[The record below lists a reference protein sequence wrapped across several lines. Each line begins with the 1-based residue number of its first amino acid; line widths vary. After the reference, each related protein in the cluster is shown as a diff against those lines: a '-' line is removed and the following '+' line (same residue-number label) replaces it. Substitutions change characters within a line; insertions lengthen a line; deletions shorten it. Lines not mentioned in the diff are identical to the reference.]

1 MRLTAFAIRGV
12 VSNMEQK
19 ENELHSRTRNER
31 DAGEEGFDFTTRA
44 APDAVRGRGARSN
57 AVGRYESEQRLTVDD
72 GWGGPEEWQGQG
84 RAIRTQVS
92 VDSSRSI
99 IARNSSPDLGFD
111 RSINPYRGCEH
122 GCIYCFAR
130 PSHAYLGLSPGLDFE
145 TRLFMKP
152 EAARLLEAE
161 LRRPGYDCRTIAMGT
176 NTDPYQPLEREHGI
190 TRSVLKVLQ
199 RFNHPVG
206 IVTKS
211 DLIRRDIDLL
221 SDMATRGLAKV
232 AISVTTLDAGL
243 ARRMEPRA
251 STPDK
256 RLKAVRALSDA
267 GVPVGVLAAPMIP
280 SLNEPELERILEAS
294 RDAGATEAGYIM
306 LRLPLEIADL
316 FGEWLE
322 DEAPN
327 QASRIMKLV
336 REMRGGRAYDAR
348 FGLRMTG
355 TGPYAALV
363 AKRFRVATARLG
375 LNVRRLRLDPSQF
388 AVPPAPGDQLR
399 LL

>member
-1 MRLTAFAIRGV
+1 
-12 VSNMEQK
+12 MEH
-19 ENELHSRTRNER
+19 NRNKYSIDLGQGEHLVAP
-31 DAGEEGFDFTTRA
+31 DAEFTTRA
-44 APDAVRGRGARSN
+44 APDSIRGRGARSN
-57 AVGRYESEQRLTVDD
+57 AVGRYEREQRLTVDD

-84 RAIRTQVS
+84 RAVRTRVT

-130 PSHAYLGLSPGLDFE
+130 PSHAWLGLSPGLDFE
-145 TRLFMKP
+145 TQLFMKP
-152 EAARLLEAE
+152 EAATLLEAE
-161 LRRPGYDCRTIAMGT
+161 LRKPGYDCRTIAMGT
-176 NTDPYQPLEREHGI
+176 NTDPYQPLEREQGI
-190 TRSVLKVLQ
+190 TRAVLKVLQ

-211 DLIRRDIDLL
+211 SLVMRDIDIL
-221 SDMATRGLAKV
+221 SDMAARGLAKV
-232 AISVTTLDAGL
+232 ALSVTTLDAGL

-251 STPDK
+251 STPTK
-256 RLKAVRALSDA
+256 RLQAVRALSDA

-306 LRLPLEIADL
+306 LRLPLEIVDL

-322 DEAPN
+322 DEVPN
-327 QASRIMKLV
+327 QAARIMKLV

-363 AKRFRVATARLG
+363 AKRFKVATARLG
-375 LNVRRLRLDPSQF
+375 LNAQRLRLDPSRF
-388 AVPPAPGDQLR
+388 RVPPRPGDQLR
-399 LL
+399 LF

>member
-1 MRLTAFAIRGV
+1 
-12 VSNMEQK
+12 MEQK
-19 ENELHSRTRNER
+19 KNNLKTGTRDR
-31 DAGEEGFDFTTRA
+31 DGSGPVDFDFTTRA

-57 AVGRYESEQRLTVDD
+57 AVGRYEREQRLTVDD

-190 TRSVLKVLQ
+190 TRSVLQVLQ

-211 DLIRRDIDLL
+211 DLIRRDIDIL

-232 AISVTTLDAGL
+232 AVSVTTLDAGL

-316 FGEWLE
+316 FGEWLS
-322 DEAPN
+322 DEVPN

-375 LNVRRLRLDPSQF
+375 LNDRRLRLDPSQF

>member
-1 MRLTAFAIRGV
+1 MRTGRRNSVRGEV
-12 VSNMEQK
+12 
-19 ENELHSRTRNER
+19 
-31 DAGEEGFDFTTRA
+31 DFDFTTRA

-57 AVGRYESEQRLTVDD
+57 AVGRYEREQRLTVDD

-99 IARNSSPDLGFD
+99 IARNTSPDLGFD

-130 PSHAYLGLSPGLDFE
+130 PTHAYLGLSPGLDFE

-176 NTDPYQPLEREHGI
+176 NTDPYQPLEREQGI
-190 TRSVLKVLQ
+190 TRAVLQVLQ

-211 DLIRRDIDLL
+211 DLIRRDIDIL

-232 AISVTTLDAGL
+232 AVSVTTLDTGL

-251 STPDK
+251 STPEK

-294 RDAGATEAGYIM
+294 RDAGASEAGYIM

-322 DEAPN
+322 DEVPN
-327 QASRIMKLV
+327 QAGRIMKLV
-336 REMRGGRAYDAR
+336 REMRSGRAYDAR

-388 AVPPAPGDQLR
+388 AVPPRAGDQLR

>member
-1 MRLTAFAIRGV
+1 
-12 VSNMEQK
+12 MEQK
-19 ENELHSRTRNER
+19 KNIRKPGTRDR
-31 DAGEEGFDFTTRA
+31 DRSGAVDFDFTTRA

-72 GWGGPEEWQGQG
+72 GWGGPDEWQGQG

-190 TRSVLKVLQ
+190 TRSVLQVLQ

-211 DLIRRDIDLL
+211 DLIRRDIDIL

-232 AISVTTLDAGL
+232 AVSVTTLDAGL

-316 FGEWLE
+316 FGEWLS
-322 DEAPN
+322 DEVPN

-375 LNVRRLRLDPSQF
+375 LNDRRLRLDPSQF

>member
-19 ENELHSRTRNER
+19 ENESQSRTRTER

-72 GWGGPEEWQGQG
+72 GWGGPVEWQGQG

-211 DLIRRDIDLL
+211 DLIRRDIDIL

>member
-1 MRLTAFAIRGV
+1 
-12 VSNMEQK
+12 MEQK
-19 ENELHSRTRNER
+19 TNKNHSGTRAAR
-31 DAGEEGFDFTTRA
+31 DVGEGDFGFTTRA

-57 AVGRYESEQRLTVDD
+57 AVGRYEREQRLTVDD

-84 RAIRTQVS
+84 RAVRTQVS

-190 TRSVLKVLQ
+190 TRSVLQVLQ

-211 DLIRRDIDLL
+211 DLIRRDIDIL

-232 AISVTTLDAGL
+232 AISVTTLDGGL

-251 STPDK
+251 STPHK
-256 RLKAVRALSDA
+256 RLKAVRALSAA

-306 LRLPLEIADL
+306 LRLPLEIAEL

-327 QASRIMKLV
+327 QAGRIMKLV

>member
-1 MRLTAFAIRGV
+1 
-12 VSNMEQK
+12 MEQK
-19 ENELHSRTRNER
+19 KNKLETSAR
-31 DAGEEGFDFTTRA
+31 DRGRSGAVDFDFTTRA

-190 TRSVLKVLQ
+190 TRSVLQVLQ

-211 DLIRRDIDLL
+211 DLIRRDIDIL

-232 AISVTTLDAGL
+232 AVSVTTLDAGL

-251 STPDK
+251 ATPRK
-256 RLKAVRALSDA
+256 RLDAVRALSDA

-322 DEAPN
+322 DEVPN
-327 QASRIMKLV
+327 RAARIMKLV

-348 FGLRMTG
+348 FGLRMVG

-375 LNVRRLRLDPSQF
+375 LNARRLRLDPSQF
-388 AVPPAPGDQLR
+388 AVPPAPGDQLC

>member
-1 MRLTAFAIRGV
+1 MTEASPRDRGRSGTV
-12 VSNMEQK
+12 
-19 ENELHSRTRNER
+19 
-31 DAGEEGFDFTTRA
+31 DFDFTTRA

-99 IARNSSPDLGFD
+99 IARNTSPDLGFD

-161 LRRPGYDCRTIAMGT
+161 LHRPGYDCRTIAMGT

-190 TRSVLKVLQ
+190 TRSVLQVLQ

-211 DLIRRDIDLL
+211 DLIRRDIDIL

-232 AISVTTLDAGL
+232 AVSVTTLDAGL

-251 STPDK
+251 ATPRK
-256 RLKAVRALSDA
+256 RLDAVRALSDA
-267 GVPVGVLAAPMIP
+267 GIPVGVLAAPMIP

-294 RDAGATEAGYIM
+294 REAGATEAGYIM

-322 DEAPN
+322 DEVPN
-327 QASRIMKLV
+327 RAARIMKLV

-348 FGLRMTG
+348 FGLRMVG

-375 LNVRRLRLDPSQF
+375 LNARRLRLDPSQF

>member
-1 MRLTAFAIRGV
+1 
-12 VSNMEQK
+12 MEQK
-19 ENELHSRTRNER
+19 QNMTEASPR
-31 DAGEEGFDFTTRA
+31 DRGRSGTVDFDFTTRA

-99 IARNSSPDLGFD
+99 IARNTSPDLGFD

-190 TRSVLKVLQ
+190 TRSVLQVLQ

-211 DLIRRDIDLL
+211 DLIRRDIDIL

-232 AISVTTLDAGL
+232 AVSVTTLDAGL

-251 STPDK
+251 ATPRK
-256 RLKAVRALSDA
+256 RLDAVRALSDA
-267 GVPVGVLAAPMIP
+267 GIPVGVLAAPMIP

-294 RDAGATEAGYIM
+294 REAGATEAGYIM

-322 DEAPN
+322 DEVPN
-327 QASRIMKLV
+327 RAARIMKLV

-348 FGLRMTG
+348 FGLRMVG

-375 LNVRRLRLDPSQF
+375 LNARRLRLDPSQF